1 VAVEAAAEV
10 DMSDVD
16 SRKMGRWLL
25 TFVMLAALS
34 VAALVTAGRRSMR
47 MSSATAAAVD
57 PNELA
62 QLAPGSKTQVVV
74 EIASVDS
81 KGTAE
86 GKLLDRERDDLYRK
100 TATEVGIK
108 FSESTPVVMG
118 KLADLRAGAVVHV
131 KGTVGDDHRIAAE
144 QIVVLTGYVQ
154 VH

>member
-1 VAVEAAAEV
+1 
-10 DMSDVD
+10 
-16 SRKMGRWLL
+16 
-25 TFVMLAALS
+25 
-34 VAALVTAGRRSMR
+34 
-47 MSSATAAAVD
+47 VD

-81 KGTAE
+81 KGAAE

-100 TATEVGIK
+100 TATQVGIK

-118 KLADLRAGAVVHV
+118 KLADLHAGSVVHV

>member
-1 VAVEAAAEV
+1 
-10 DMSDVD
+10 MSDVD

-154 VH
+154 VP

>member
-1 VAVEAAAEV
+1 
-10 DMSDVD
+10 MSDVD